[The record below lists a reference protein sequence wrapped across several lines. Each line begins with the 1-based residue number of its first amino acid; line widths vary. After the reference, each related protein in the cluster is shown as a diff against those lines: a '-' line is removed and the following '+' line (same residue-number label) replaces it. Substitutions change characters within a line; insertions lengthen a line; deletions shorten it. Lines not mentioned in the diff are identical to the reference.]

1 MYANCEDIIQATKQR
16 VQKHSYYVTIDDEID
31 YDESSIL
38 KDSFHL
44 DFASDCGS
52 AIKIGQAYIGTLSLT
67 IVDPDANILNMK
79 GKPIEAHFSI
89 KDAKNYGYGL
99 AMGIFTIKEIRLTND
114 GIYIKAYDDVKKL
127 DTHVKLDENM
137 HGTPYEFVSNACKA
151 VGIKLKTTQN
161 QFSKFVNGDVDL
173 TLNPI
178 NTIET
183 HLDLLKWI
191 AQTTCTNIRG
201 SSQGLEFVAFNNTV
215 VDTIDTDHRFK
226 GSSFPGTRTY
236 YTGLSC
242 ANVDDITTSYYGT
255 TDDNALTYN
264 LGFNP
269 FLQAEDKDT
278 LRTNI
283 LNGITNINFATFECT
298 IMEDPVLQVMD
309 VVKCTGGQANENY
322 LYCITKISIHFC
334 HGMTISGA
342 GKDISLASKY
352 SKSNKNLIGLFGLS
366 HNTGSN
372 NTSSDNTSSTDTS
385 QSDDPAPQTAVSN
398 FDAYMFESVKAL
410 ELHAFYGKALTVNF
424 TATKDTKVCMIA
436 AGNVEF
442 TPAKEEKSITGQATI
457 EVPISGSES
466 TDTQTIEVPITYQ
479 DDVPGESLAAL
490 SINNSIIEESA
501 YTFTLHKGIN
511 HTISFASYEVTAGT
525 KYTLCFELSLEDS
538 GKASLVET
546 GAKLMLFGDNLE
558 GVTMS

>member
-1 MYANCEDIIQATKQR
+1 MYANCEDIMQATKQR

-52 AIKIGQAYIGTLSLT
+52 AIKIGQAYLGTLSLT
-67 IVDPDANILNMK
+67 IVDPDANILSMK
-79 GKPIEAHFSI
+79 GKTIEAHFSI

-127 DTHVKLDENM
+127 DTHVKLEENM
-137 HGTPYEFVSNACKA
+137 HGTPYEFASNACKA

-226 GSSFPGTRTY
+226 GSSFPGTRTH

-255 TDDNALTYN
+255 TDDTDLTYN

-269 FLQAEDKDT
+269 FLQGEDKET

-352 SKSNKNLIGLFGLS
+352 SKSNKNLAGLFGLS
-366 HNTGSN
+366 HNNGSG
-372 NTSSDNTSSTDTS
+372 NTSSEDTS
-385 QSDDPAPQTAVSN
+385 KPVSQSSLFNAFQFKNTKE
-398 FDAYMFESVKAL
+398 FTL
-410 ELHAFYGKALTVNF
+410 EEYDEDALTLSVEVNKDTTLCVIALACIRF
-424 TATKDTKVCMIA
+424 TADQMDKSATGHANIV
-436 AGNVEF
+436 VPSE
-442 TPAKEEKSITGQATI
+442 TPGKTNTETVD
-457 EVPISGSES
+457 VPIVFQLDAPGKGRMNIEANDIVLLES
-466 TDTQTIEVPITYQ
+466 MNDSTLFNGLNTLVSFGQFPATAKSTNTVKFN
-479 DDVPGESLAAL
+479 L
-490 SINNSIIEESA
+490 SAIN
-501 YTFTLHKGIN
+501 
-511 HTISFASYEVTAGT
+511 AGT
-525 KYTLCFELSLEDS
+525 
-538 GKASLVET
+538 
-546 GAKLMLFGDNLE
+546 AKIQKNDVKVLIFGDNIK

>member
-16 VQKHSYYVTIDDEID
+16 VQKTEYYVTINDDID

-215 VDTIDTDHRFK
+215 VDTIDPDHRFK
-226 GSSFPGTRTY
+226 GSSFPGTRTH

-352 SKSNKNLIGLFGLS
+352 SKSNKNLAGLFGLS
-366 HNTGSN
+366 HNNGSG
-372 NTSSDNTSSTDTS
+372 NTSSEDTS
-385 QSDDPAPQTAVSN
+385 KPVSQSSLFNAFQFKNTKE
-398 FDAYMFESVKAL
+398 FTL
-410 ELHAFYGKALTVNF
+410 EEYDEDALTLSVEVNKDTTLCVIALACIRF
-424 TATKDTKVCMIA
+424 TADQMDKSATGHANIV
-436 AGNVEF
+436 VPSE
-442 TPAKEEKSITGQATI
+442 TPGKTNTETVD
-457 EVPISGSES
+457 VPIVFQLDAPGKGRMNIEANDIVLLES
-466 TDTQTIEVPITYQ
+466 MNDSTLFNGLNTLVSFGQFPATAKSTNTVKFN
-479 DDVPGESLAAL
+479 L
-490 SINNSIIEESA
+490 SAIN
-501 YTFTLHKGIN
+501 
-511 HTISFASYEVTAGT
+511 AGT
-525 KYTLCFELSLEDS
+525 
-538 GKASLVET
+538 
-546 GAKLMLFGDNLE
+546 AKIQKNDVKVLIFGDNIK